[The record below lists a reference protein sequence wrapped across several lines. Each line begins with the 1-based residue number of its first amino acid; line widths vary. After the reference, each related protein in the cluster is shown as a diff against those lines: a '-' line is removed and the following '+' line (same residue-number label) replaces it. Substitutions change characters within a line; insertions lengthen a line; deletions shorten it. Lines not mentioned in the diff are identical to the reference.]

1 MSTRTI
7 LDWIRGTLRESHI
20 YAISEQEKNLFG
32 YVATI
37 KLDWGLL
44 YAASECWDPDHH
56 VFRFDNQEMCP
67 TFEEWCA
74 LLEYPVDGP
83 LVKPS
88 CVPDYRPLFLC
99 LMDNPDESMNSFMKG
114 QEVSM
119 QRLIDIYPPVGYIG
133 AVDIQKAR
141 RRALRFCSF
150 ARFLTVQPSRFAS
163 AVLLDLV
170 DQMDRGANPIPT
182 MLAETF
188 NGLDDMAHLRASSG
202 PSSYIRSFVGS
213 FSGCPALLQVWLC
226 HKLKIA
232 APVHFDHTLYTFSE
246 WRHDVS
252 FDHKSDWVEWLNS
265 RQEDQIY
272 WQIPGIQE
280 AVFNTGEANYVRL
293 LGLKKTSFYVPASI
307 QRQYGRE
314 QSIVPPLHHFYP
326 PEGLKP
332 KIVKAVS
339 SAWDARIIK
348 PLKESVEEDCR
359 PKKKSKKNA

>member
-56 VFRFDNQEMCP
+56 VFRFGNQEMCP

-141 RRALRFCSF
+141 R
-150 ARFLTVQPSRFAS
+150 
-163 AVLLDLV
+163 
-170 DQMDRGANPIPT
+170 
-182 MLAETF
+182 
-188 NGLDDMAHLRASSG
+188 RASSG

-293 LGLKKTSFYVPASI
+293 LGLKKTSFYVPARI